1 LAVGVTAHFR
11 QQAQARADLQ
21 QAQIKIENQNQKDG
35 RIGSLRDKIAELSK
49 RLQASEKPSTKKKLN
64 DMVDSL
70 NRLSQRLDD
79 VNKMSPDQ
87 LSEISQACD
96 DIGKELSKI
105 EEEVNSLLH
114 GLLPPMETDRDPIKV

>member
-1 LAVGVTAHFR
+1 
-11 QQAQARADLQ
+11 
-21 QAQIKIENQNQKDG
+21 
-35 RIGSLRDKIAELSK
+35 
-49 RLQASEKPSTKKKLN
+49 
-64 DMVDSL
+64 
-70 NRLSQRLDD
+70 
-79 VNKMSPDQ
+79 MSPDQ